1 MNRRNSHGKRAGL
14 AQACARQAGPLALA
28 AGLACGLALGWLVLP
43 AWLYGRQ
50 AQPLDFNHDLHTGQ
64 AGMACADCHA
74 FRADGSFVG
83 IPGTATC
90 AECHAEPLGDTEA
103 ERILVEEY
111 VAAGREIPWLVYSRQ
126 PQNVLFSHAP
136 HVVLA
141 GIECRRCHGDHGTG
155 QTLPPYE
162 YNRISTYSRN
172 IWGPRLIG
180 GGAEVWDSMKMSDCS
195 RCHAERGVTDSCL
208 MCHK

>member
-1 MNRRNSHGKRAGL
+1 MNRRTSNGTRTGLATVCTRQAGRLALVAGL
-14 AQACARQAGPLALA
+14 AG
-28 AGLACGLALGWLVLP
+28 GLALGWLALP

-50 AQPLDFNHDLHTGQ
+50 AQPLDFNHDLHTAQ
-64 AGMACADCHA
+64 AGLACADCHA
-74 FRADGSFVG
+74 FLADGSFGG
-83 IPGTATC
+83 IPGTAAC
-90 AECHAEPLGDTEA
+90 AECHAEPLGGSQA
-103 ERILVEEY
+103 EQVLVDDY
-111 VAAGREIPWLVYSRQ
+111 VTPGREIPWLVYARQ

-141 GIECRRCHGDHGTG
+141 GIECRRCHGDHGIG

-172 IWGPRLIG
+172 IWGPRILG

-195 RCHAERGVTDSCL
+195 RCHAERGVQDSCL